1 MARRNEMASEQAA
14 ETVSG
19 KTPEDELMA
28 GALSNPA
35 SERVTSLFEHVLK
48 KENLRQAL
56 RQVRRNR
63 GAPGIDGMSI
73 DELPGYL
80 KDHWLGIK
88 DALQNER
95 YRPQPVKRVEIPKPD
110 GRKRKLGIPT
120 VLDRFIQQAINQV
133 LQCVFD
139 PTFHPHS
146 YGFRPKRSA
155 HQAVRHAQEQVK
167 AGWSWVVDLDLEAFF
182 DRVNHD
188 RLMHR
193 LKQRIDD
200 PALLRL
206 IGRFLRAGV
215 QIGETV
221 EPTQEGVPQGGPLSP
236 LLANVVLD
244 ELDQELTRR
253 GHRFARYA
261 DDCNVFVRSKSAG
274 TRVMQSLRRY
284 LERTLRLGVNEAKSA
299 VDRPWKRTF
308 LGFTL
313 SRKDKALKVADK
325 AIDALKDKVRAI
337 SVRTRGHRLT
347 QIIEELRELLLGWK
361 AYFGITE
368 VQSPLRDL
376 ERWVR
381 RRLRCYLWKQ
391 WDRSGY
397 RQLRKRGVSRELAW
411 NTAKSAHGPWRLS
424 RSPALAIALPNRYFT
439 GLGLPTLET
448 R

>member
-63 GAPGIDGMSI
+63 GAPGIDGMSV

-221 EPTQEGVPQGGPLSP
+221 EPTKEGVPQGGPLSP

-284 LERTLRLGVNEAKSA
+284 RVIVKSGV
-299 VDRPWKRTF
+299 
-308 LGFTL
+308 
-313 SRKDKALKVADK
+313 
-325 AIDALKDKVRAI
+325 
-337 SVRTRGHRLT
+337 H
-347 QIIEELRELLLGWK
+347 EL
-361 AYFGITE
+361 
-368 VQSPLRDL
+368 V
-376 ERWVR
+376 
-381 RRLRCYLWKQ
+381 KQ
-391 WDRSGY
+391 RS
-397 RQLRKRGVSRELAW
+397 
-411 NTAKSAHGPWRLS
+411 
-424 RSPALAIALPNRYFT
+424 
-439 GLGLPTLET
+439 
-448 R
+448 